1 MRATI
6 LSAALLAMTAACAT
20 AGEPSDGQSQA
31 AGDSYPSLRDVPRTH
46 EANVDAD
53 HWAALEQELLAAG
66 QAVRSNPRARPASE
80 AEDPAAFLEDAQREL
95 EQARDAHTP

>member
-6 LSAALLAMTAACAT
+6 LSTALVAMTAACAS
-20 AGEPSDGQSQA
+20 AGEPSAGPAGAADG
-31 AGDSYPSLRDVPRTH
+31 SYPSLSEVPRTH
-46 EANVDAD
+46 DANVDAD

-66 QAVRSNPRARPASE
+66 EDVRAHPRARPAAE
-80 AEDPAAFLEDAQREL
+80 AEDPAAFLEQAQREL